1 MRPAPS
7 VNGAER
13 RSRARAGTS
22 QGVPSARA
30 LANGRTSPSDAPRG
44 TAAFLG
50 GPAAW
55 TRPQRTRRTR
65 PRPVEQDM
73 AAAKAAVFWAF

>member
-7 VNGAER
+7 VDGAER
-13 RSRARAGTS
+13 RSRARASAS

-30 LANGRTSPSDAPRG
+30 LAKCRASLCDAPRG
-44 TAAFLG
+44 AKGSGG

-73 AAAKAAVFWAF
+73 AAAKAAVFWGF